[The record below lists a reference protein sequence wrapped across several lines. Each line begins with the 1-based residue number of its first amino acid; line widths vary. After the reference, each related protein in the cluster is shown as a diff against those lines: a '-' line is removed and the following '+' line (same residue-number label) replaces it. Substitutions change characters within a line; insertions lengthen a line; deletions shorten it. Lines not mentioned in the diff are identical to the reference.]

1 MPSGTEIHVN
11 MKAGYSLRFLNL
23 PSGSS
28 YEVAESATMP
38 NESFSFV
45 SITGDGTVDPDN
57 NQKMTGTIVTANNGY
72 RVSVQNKY
80 TAVDVQLKKVDDKD
94 QLLSGAIFTLAKQQ
108 GTAWGNIQED
118 IKPGDTESGTAN
130 PVDLGGLGVGKY
142 RLTETKSPD
151 GYIKLTSHID
161 FEVYKDGTA
170 LAVKLAEGTTGAKI
184 EKSGTEDAPVYTV
197 IVENTPGEALPMT
210 GGSGTL
216 PYTLGGIAL
225 IMASALMYGFR
236 MRRRERR
243 LN

>member
-1 MPSGTEIHVN
+1 
-11 MKAGYSLRFLNL
+11 
-23 PSGSS
+23 
-28 YEVAESATMP
+28 
-38 NESFSFV
+38 
-45 SITGDGTVDPDN
+45 
-57 NQKMTGTIVTANNGY
+57 MTGTIVSANNGY
-72 RVSVQNKY
+72 RVSVENKY
-80 TAVDVQLKKVDDKD
+80 TTVDVQLKKVDDKD
-94 QLLSGAIFTLAKQQ
+94 HLLSGAIFTLTKQQ

-130 PVDLGGLGVGKY
+130 PVDLGGLGIGKY

-197 IVENTPGEALPMT
+197 IVENTPGEALPNT